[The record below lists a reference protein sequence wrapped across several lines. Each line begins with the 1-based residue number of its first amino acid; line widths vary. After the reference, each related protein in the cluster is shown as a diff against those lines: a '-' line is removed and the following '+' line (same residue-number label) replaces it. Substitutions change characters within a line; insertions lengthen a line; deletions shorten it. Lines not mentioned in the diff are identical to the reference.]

1 MNMHT
6 IKTQL
11 FKSFMDKEKRDLFV
25 SQNIGTTISA
35 QLFSMREKKDWTQE
49 ELAQK
54 TEMAQA
60 RISVLENPNYENF
73 SIKTLKR
80 LASAFDV
87 GLMVRFVSF
96 GELAEWVS
104 NLSPEDLAVPDFE
117 HESRLQETKTI
128 TTVLFDLASFG
139 VSRTKGSAL
148 SQIYGA
154 GRGTL
159 LRDFSHKHV
168 GARTESHLGILGT
181 Q

>member
-1 MNMHT
+1 MNT
-6 IKTQL
+6 IKSQL
-11 FKSFMDKEKRDLFV
+11 MESLKNKEARDLFV
-25 SQNIGTTISA
+25 SQNIGNIISA
-35 QLFSMREKKDWTQE
+35 QLYSMREKKDWTQE
-49 ELAQK
+49 GLAQK
-54 TEMAQA
+54 VEMAQA

-117 HESRLQETKTI
+117 YESQLQEVRALATAF
-128 TTVLFDLASFG
+128 VGLASFRAPKTQKRAIDQTRIEHESFFG
-139 VSRTKGSAL
+139 DILPREGGAHMQGQL
-148 SQIYGA
+148 S
-154 GRGTL
+154 
-159 LRDFSHKHV
+159 SV
-168 GARTESHLGILGT
+168 ET

>member
-1 MNMHT
+1 MNMNT
-6 IKTQL
+6 IKAQL

-96 GELAEWVS
+96 GELADWVS

-117 HESRLQETKTI
+117 HESQLQETEAITLEAKEAINLPLEGFVIATSQEIEEPKTFRPDEMRSLNRI
-128 TTVLFDLASFG
+128 IQRPIGTA
-139 VSRTKGSAL
+139 RAL
-148 SQIYGA
+148 
-154 GRGTL
+154 
-159 LRDFSHKHV
+159 
-168 GARTESHLGILGT
+168 
-181 Q
+181 